1 MILGCRNFNHCGV
14 LIVANSLKELLA
26 RRAELEAQIST
37 AQREE
42 RASAISQVKSLMVEY
57 GLSMADIHAVPGKS
71 KAGMKTGKVA
81 VKYRDKA
88 GNTWTG
94 RGLQPKWLRAAIA
107 DGHKQSDFVV

>member
-1 MILGCRNFNHCGV
+1 M
-14 LIVANSLKELLA
+14 ADSLKELLA
-26 RRAELEAQIST
+26 RRAELETQIST

-42 RASAISQVKSLMVEY
+42 RTSAISQVKSLMVEY
-57 GLSMADIHAVPGKS
+57 GLSMADIHAAPGKS
-71 KAGMKTGKVA
+71 KAGTKTGKVA

-107 DGHKQSDFVV
+107 DGHKQSDFAV